1 MRRGDLMKKIATLLL
16 ILGMLVTPI
25 TAAVTPLY
33 DMAVT
38 QTYWTNEEQLSVDF
52 NQDGTRSEDPIL
64 VIEGDL
70 VGVVNPTYDRFS
82 ISTTGTLY
90 VSLSSSH
97 YKLYVTGY
105 TPVKDTVLTVEYKD
119 TTVTPQINL
128 AKQVPVQTYDVVVNT
143 ATDIHSGASV
153 LMTGTVVPMFEQ
165 TDYNVFVWR
174 NGTKIVQAPVT
185 DNRFTA
191 TFTAYGNV
199 GTEYVLSVQPANS
212 TTYNNVPY
220 YKWTVTKLANVT
232 LTPIPSVVPTGTV
245 SELRIKVTYVDQPLI
260 GHQIVG
266 TIQLGTTKT
275 NFTATTDN
283 KGQVVLND
291 VALTSVGLAQIT
303 ATISKAD
310 GVYGTGSTTV
320 EVTDNAAD
328 SIELLAPDF
337 VIGVPNTIQI
347 LSLRNNWSV
356 ETTTITV
363 TGPVTETGTVLHGN
377 SFIITPVSAGT
388 IKLNIVAT
396 LKHGDQREQVEREF
410 TYNIDGYIATV
421 TPQAIPRGATT
432 DITVEVI
439 EPDGTPVNNAI
450 VMFVSPANTTTITI
464 DGRTA
469 TGINNGV
476 YKLSVPKLDNADN
489 NSYIKVVADSKTM
502 AYVPVPVAKSQ
513 AISIVL
519 EPNEIN
525 VGPKSTIKVTLT
537 SAASLGNV
545 TLTIDK
551 LLVYNVAT
559 TSTQWTGT
567 LVVTPTKT
575 GEYKVIAESTQAI
588 GTATLVVKEPV
599 VSVTPTSLLVNTTA
613 TINIVS
619 NGMVNITSSIVII
632 DKQVTSTNAFV
643 VVKPTN
649 AGTATIEIIY
659 SSGYRYSLT
668 IPVKKPAIA
677 PIVATI
683 TTDEFIVT
691 ASTDLPANTQVVV
704 TVLGQSYTVLTDAQ
718 GMIMFILPSKLPVG
732 TYNGIVVAE
741 GYEQTTLT
749 LHVTPSKLPNLLYTV
764 SPTSVVVGEENTL
777 VFTLTNADKQ
787 PIPQGTLGA
796 LTVGNT
802 SYNFVVGQNGSAIV
816 RFTLPEDTQFP
827 LIAKLGVAGYSE
839 VVITLSESHVIRP
852 QTTIRLSVGMDVYTI
867 NGETKFWDAAPYV
880 KNGRTM
886 VPVRY
891 LAEAVGFDVDYDFS
905 DPNNRV
911 VMIYIPDD
919 HEVPYILF
927 VIGQPIAMYKGQL
940 IALDIA
946 PEILNDRTMV
956 PLRFVVES
964 LGYKVNW
971 QPPAIELTYP

>member
-1 MRRGDLMKKIATLLL
+1 MKKITVLLL
-16 ILGMLVTPI
+16 VLGLLATPI
-25 TAAVTPLY
+25 TAAVVPMYKLT
-33 DMAVT
+33 VT
-38 QTYWTNEEQLSVDF
+38 HTYWTSEEQLDIDL
-52 NQDGTRSEDPIL
+52 NQDSVKTDEPIL
-64 VIEGDL
+64 TIEGEL
-70 VGVVNPTYDRFS
+70 SGVTNPSYDKFS
-82 ISTTGTLY
+82 VSGATNLY
-90 VSLSSSH
+90 VGLSGAH
-97 YKLYVTGY
+97 YTVYITDY
-105 TPVKDTVLTVEYKD
+105 TPAQDTVLTLSYKD
-119 TTVTPQINL
+119 TTATPSIDLSQE
-128 AKQVPVQTYDVVVNT
+128 VPVQTYDVVVNT

-245 SELRIKVTYVDQPLI
+245 SKLRIKVTYGDQPLI

-310 GVYGTGSTTV
+310 GVYGAGSTTV
-320 EVTDNAAD
+320 EVTDNAAV

-347 LSLRNNWSV
+347 LSLRNDWSV

-432 DITVEVI
+432 DIKVEVI

-551 LLVYNVAT
+551 LLVYNVAITGT
-559 TSTQWTGT
+559 TWTGT
-567 LVVTPTKT
+567 LVVTPTQT
-575 GEYKVIAESTQAI
+575 GEYAVTAENPQSV
-588 GTATLVVKEPV
+588 GTATLIVKEPV
-599 VSVTPTSLLVNTTA
+599 VSITPTSLLINETA

-619 NGMVNITSSIVII
+619 NGITDVITTLPVI
-632 DKQVTSTNAFV
+632 SKQVSATNAML
-643 VVKPTN
+643 VVKPTI
-649 AGTATIEIIY
+649 AGTATIEITY
-659 SSGYRYSLT
+659 ESGYHYNMT
-668 IPVKKPAIA
+668 IAINKPKMSPVT
-677 PIVATI
+677 ATI
-683 TTDEFIVT
+683 TTEEFIVT
-691 ASTDLPANTQVVV
+691 ASTNLPQSTQV
-704 TVLGQSYTVLTDAQ
+704 TITILGQKYVAQTDAQ
-718 GMIMFILPSKLPVG
+718 GMIMLMLPTKLPVG
-732 TYNGIVVAE
+732 TYEGTIVAD
-741 GYEQTTLT
+741 GYEQTSFTLYV
-749 LHVTPSKLPNLLYTV
+749 VTSKLPELLYAV
-764 SPTSVVVGEENTL
+764 SPTTVAIGQENTL
-777 VFTLTNADKQ
+777 IFTLTDANRQ
-787 PIPQGTLGA
+787 PIKEGTIGTL
-796 LTVGNT
+796 TVAGT
-802 SYNFVVGQNGSAIV
+802 PYSFVVGANGSAIV
-816 RFTLPEDTQFP
+816 KITLPKDTQFP
-827 LIAKLGVAGYSE
+827 VVVKLGVAGYKK
-839 VVITLSESHVIRP
+839 VTFTLSEAQVIRP
-852 QTTIRLSVGMDVYTI
+852 TTVIKLSVGMDVYTI
-867 NGETKFWDAAPYV
+867 NGETKFWDAAPYI

-886 VPVRY
+886 VPIRY
-891 LAEAVGFDVDYDFS
+891 LAEAIGFDVDWDFS
-905 DPNNRV
+905 DPNNQLV
-911 VMIYIPDD
+911 LIYKPNN
-919 HEVPYILF
+919 HQVPYILF
-927 VIGQPIAMYKGQL
+927 VIGQPIAMYNGQL
-940 IALDIA
+940 IALDVA

-956 PLRFVVES
+956 PLRFVVETM
-964 LGYKVNW
+964 GYTVNW
-971 QPPAIELTYP
+971 QPPTIELTYP